1 MSIDIIAILLIL
13 LGILASSA
21 FILTGLATL
30 FIFTGRP
37 DDLNEVDIDPNQE
50 RIKK

>member
-1 MSIDIIAILLIL
+1 MDILAILLIL
-13 LGILASSA
+13 LGVLASSV

-30 FIFTGRP
+30 FVLTGRP

-50 RIKK
+50 RLKK

>member
-1 MSIDIIAILLIL
+1 MDIVPTLLIL
-13 LGILASSA
+13 LGILASSV
-21 FILTGLATL
+21 FIMTGLATL

-37 DDLNEVDIDPNQE
+37 DDLNEVEIDPNQE